1 MPRLYILSGAD
12 IGKSVD
18 VADGATI
25 GRTPEC
31 AVHLRDAS
39 VSRHHARIERAAEG
53 WKIVDTQS
61 RNGVSFLGER
71 VAAVALN
78 DGDEFQVGDVH
89 LRFRFSPGEQPA
101 KPEVAN
107 PDVAKPEMEEISL
120 EEEEP
125 IAIPAPAPARVE
137 RVATPLERT
146 VASQPRPGEPEQRGA
161 RILQYKKIQDREGFF
176 ASDLAQQPLWIKF
189 GAALLALAL
198 FGAIFLFAFKG
209 TSFLKSRASAEP
221 AEAPE
226 EPSR

>member
-1 MPRLYILSGAD
+1 MPRLYILSGTD

-18 VADGATI
+18 VVDGATI

-31 AVHLRDAS
+31 TVYLRDAS

-53 WKIVDTQS
+53 WKIVDSQS
-61 RNGVSFLGER
+61 RNGISFLGER
-71 VAAVALN
+71 VPAAALS

-89 LRFRFSPGEQPA
+89 LRFRFGPDERPA
-101 KPEVAN
+101 KPE
-107 PDVAKPEMEEISL
+107 PAKPEMEEISL
-120 EEEEP
+120 EEEP
-125 IAIPAPAPARVE
+125 VSIPAPAPQRVE

-146 VASQPRPGEPEQRGA
+146 VTSQPRPGEPEQRGP
-161 RILQYKKIQDREGFF
+161 RILQYKRIQNRDGFF

-209 TSFLKSRASAEP
+209 TSFLKARASGGSAEI
-221 AEAPE
+221 PE

>member
-12 IGKSVD
+12 LGKNAD
-18 VADGATI
+18 VEDGATI
-25 GRTPEC
+25 GRTSEC
-31 AVHLRDAS
+31 TVYLRDAS

-53 WKIVDTQS
+53 WKVVDTQS

-71 VAAVALN
+71 VPAAALS
-78 DGDEFQVGDVH
+78 DGDEFQIGDVH
-89 LRFRFSPGEQPA
+89 LRFRLAPGER
-101 KPEVAN
+101 PE
-107 PDVAKPEMEEISL
+107 KPEMEEISL
-120 EEEEP
+120 EEDLAP
-125 IAIPAPAPARVE
+125 IPAPAPQRVE

-146 VASQPRPGEPEQRGA
+146 VTSQPRQGEPEQRGP
-161 RILQYKKIQDREGFF
+161 RILQYKKIQNREGFF

-209 TSFLKSRASAEP
+209 TSFLKARASGGSAEI
-221 AEAPE
+221 PE